1 MKMKKACMSVSVILQ
16 FLSLKKML
24 FDREHNSTDDCY
36 EYKPDNVSFT
46 HLVGLGAIRYYFS
59 FHHEFAVFQRDGC
72 HLSMESISAL
82 AGQTIML
89 SM

>member
-1 MKMKKACMSVSVILQ
+1 MSVSVILQ

-24 FDREHNSTDDCY
+24 FDREHNFTDEYY
-36 EYKPDNVSFT
+36 EYKPHNVSFT
-46 HLVGLGAIRYYFS
+46 HLVGLGAISYYF
-59 FHHEFAVFQRDGC
+59 FFDQEFAVFQRDGC

-89 SM
+89 NM